1 MRSRNLAAVV
11 KLLPIGFAL
20 ATTTLVLTNCFDG
33 SSDTPPSATPT
44 VEFTTA
50 TPTSEVVAPTQTF
63 PPALGTPSNIDTSNW
78 PTFSSPLGF
87 ELQYP
92 PDWTLDIVSDSQMRI
107 LDPAYKKALDEAI
120 AAGHEDVGLPPLPG
134 ASQFSVIADISPG
147 FDVDYLIG
155 SCGNDALRTTF
166 LGRAAIH
173 CPGTGTLTDTLSS
186 AGHSYWVEFPP
197 GHTMLVG
204 GSVISEDA
212 PDLAVVEAILSTFR
226 FTPSP

>member
-1 MRSRNLAAVV
+1 MAGRLKIAAIILAAG
-11 KLLPIGFAL
+11 LLAGACAEGGSPNL
-20 ATTTLVLTNCFDG
+20 SPTNRPTQESG
-33 SSDTPPSATPT
+33 SSS
-44 VEFTTA
+44 
-50 TPTSEVVAPTQTF
+50 
-63 PPALGTPSNIDTSNW
+63 GIDTSEW
-78 PTFSSPLGF
+78 RSYVSPLGF

-107 LDPAYKKALDEAI
+107 VDPTYKKALDNAM
-120 AAGHEDVGLPPLPG
+120 AAGQEDVGLPPLPG

-147 FDVDYLIG
+147 FDVDLLIG
-155 SCGNDALRTTF
+155 SCGNDALQTT
-166 LGRAAIH
+166 LVGRAAIH
-173 CPGTGTLTDTLSS
+173 CPGTGTVTDTLSS

-212 PDLAVVEAILSTFR
+212 PDLAIVEAILSTFR